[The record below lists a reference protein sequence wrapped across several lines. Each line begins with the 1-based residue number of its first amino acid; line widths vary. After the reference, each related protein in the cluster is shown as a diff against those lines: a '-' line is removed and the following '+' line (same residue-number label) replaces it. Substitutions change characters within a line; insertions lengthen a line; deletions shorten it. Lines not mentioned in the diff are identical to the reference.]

1 METKNK
7 LKVGILVASAIAIIF
22 LFSWLIGGH
31 NPFRMTRTIYVT
43 YHFAGG
49 IEKGSPVR
57 LAGIKVGRVED
68 IEFITP
74 EESSKLFMINPDSK
88 EAVTPLKIKVTLE
101 KEAADL
107 VRVDSKFYINL
118 AGLIGERY
126 IEITS
131 GSKDAPMVKDGDII
145 RGIDPPRIDQ
155 LISQSFNLAGKIQDV
170 IERNEGDI
178 TKTIE
183 LIQNLSAS
191 LNNTLLQ
198 LDKSNFLKSD
208 MKTLVE
214 NMVDITNDF
223 KKLSKDGTSVKM
235 KKVLNSME
243 LLLKR
248 AESVD
253 KEAVKTFFQK
263 EGVQVHLF

>member
-1 METKNK
+1 MVQNK
-7 LKVGILVASAIAIIF
+7 FKVGILVASAIAIIF

-31 NPFRMTRTIYVT
+31 NPFRMTRTFYVT

-57 LAGIKVGRVED
+57 LAGIKVGRVEN
-68 IEFITP
+68 IEFISP
-74 EESSKLFMINPDSK
+74 EESSKLSMINPDSN
-88 EAVTPLKIKVTLE
+88 EAVTPLKIRITLE

-107 VRVDSKFYINL
+107 VRSDSKFYINL

-126 IEITS
+126 VEITS
-131 GSKDAPMVKDGDII
+131 GSKDAKIINEGDIV

-170 IERNEGDI
+170 IQRNEGDI

-183 LIQNLSAS
+183 LIQNLSA
-191 LNNTLLQ
+191 NMNKTLMQ

-208 MKTLVE
+208 MKTLIE
-214 NMVDITNDF
+214 NMVIITNDF

-248 AESVD
+248 AEDIDKASV
-253 KEAVKTFFQK
+253 KKFFQ
-263 EGVQVHLF
+263 EDGVKVHIF